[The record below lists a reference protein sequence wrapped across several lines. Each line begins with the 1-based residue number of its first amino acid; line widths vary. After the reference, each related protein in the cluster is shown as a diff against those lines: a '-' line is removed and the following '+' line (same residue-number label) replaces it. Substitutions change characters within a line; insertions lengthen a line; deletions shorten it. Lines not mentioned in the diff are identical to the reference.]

1 MTKSL
6 ENNNNLTPNRS
17 PNPARKKITP
27 PPSPYIA
34 RHRSALTD
42 PISINITSPKGGNV
56 FNFDNVPITPKTKRV
71 QQLAVRPKSED
82 KIQKILIKN
91 LKQESQDALDELIDT
106 KGQLNMERAKNEEL
120 TKDIEKLKAKIA
132 EMEEDKKRLEFELQF
147 SMTQLAEN
155 DEEIKTLKS
164 KAAAKTPMTLKAKR
178 KSVLFNV
185 SVNKNPVR
193 KSMKAA
199 KKRSS
204 MGLNATLKVKSNA
217 AAPPNFSKMLAE
229 ERTKVEELTKELK
242 KYREDS
248 IQFKAAPMPRCP
260 SASVKPTKTTLLR
273 QSLRMKK

>member
-1 MTKSL
+1 MTKSS
-6 ENNNNLTPNRS
+6 ENDGNNNLTPQK
-17 PNPARKKITP
+17 PARKKITP
-27 PPSPYIA
+27 PPSPYLT
-34 RHRSALTD
+34 RHRPVLTD
-42 PISINITSPKGGNV
+42 PISINIITPDGTNS
-56 FNFDNVPITPKTKRV
+56 FNFDDVPITPRTKRV
-71 QQLAVRPKSED
+71 QQLAERPKSED
-82 KIQKILIKN
+82 KIQKILINN
-91 LKQESQDALDELIDT
+91 LKQDNQDALDELIDT
-106 KGQLNMERAKNEEL
+106 KGKLNEERAKNEEL
-120 TKDIEKLKAKIA
+120 TKLIEDLEEEKKQLKFKLDFA
-132 EMEEDKKRLEFELQF
+132 MD
-147 SMTQLAEN
+147 QLAEN

-185 SVNKNPVR
+185 SVNKNPAR

-217 AAPPNFSKMLAE
+217 AAPPNFSKMLAD
-229 ERTKVEELTKELK
+229 ERAKVEELTKELK